1 MGGPAKPDFRLY
13 LITGGKSASS
23 GELEDA
29 LAKALQGGVKAVQ
42 LREKQM
48 PAGELLILA
57 RRLREL
63 TERHHARLF
72 INDRVDV
79 AVAAGADGVH
89 LGAAGLPPE
98 AAQKAAGG
106 FSPADKRA
114 KDLMIGVSTHSLE
127 DADQARRAGAGF
139 ITFGPVF
146 DTPSKRAYGPPLG
159 ISKLRQAVRAVDIP
173 VFAIGGIKPGN
184 LKDVISAGAFG
195 VALISGIL
203 GADDIEKQAGLFM
216 RALEP

>member
-1 MGGPAKPDFRLY
+1 MKPDFRLY

-23 GELEDA
+23 GELEEA
-29 LAKALQGGVKAVQ
+29 VEKALKGGVKAVQ
-42 LREKQM
+42 LREKEM
-48 PAGELLILA
+48 PAGELFRLA

-63 TERHHARLF
+63 TERHGARLF

-79 AVAAGADGVH
+79 AVACGADGVH

-98 AAQKAAGG
+98 AAEKA
-106 FSPADKRA
+106 FSFCA
-114 KDLMIGVSTHSLE
+114 KEKTLMIGVSTHSLAE
-127 DADQARRAGAGF
+127 AEAAKRAGAGF

-146 DTPSKRAYGPPLG
+146 DTSSKRAYGPPLG
-159 ISKLRQAVRAVDIP
+159 VEKLRLAVRAVDIP

-203 GADDIEKQAGLFM
+203 GAEDIESRAGLFM
-216 RALEP
+216 RTLHGI